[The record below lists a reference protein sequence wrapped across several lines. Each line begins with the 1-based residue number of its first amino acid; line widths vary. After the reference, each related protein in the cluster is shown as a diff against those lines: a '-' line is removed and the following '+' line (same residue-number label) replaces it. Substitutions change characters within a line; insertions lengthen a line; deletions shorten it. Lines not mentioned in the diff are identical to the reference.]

1 MYEGVGITEMKN
13 CRLSIVVLIVALL
26 LLLPGPFQ
34 ATSYAEIESAEIVFT
49 KAPLNPEFIEDDY
62 GPGILRFKLVFT
74 EEHPLG
80 YLPAPQVRYDE
91 DSPSLMRSV
100 HQPLTFDLR
109 DTGRVTPVRDQG
121 DLGSCW
127 AFSAYASL
135 ESYLMPAEEDNFS
148 ENNLMRLHGFDS
160 GPDDGG
166 NEKMVMAYL
175 SRWSGPVSEA
185 DDPYPNFPA
194 NPNLDPL
201 FHVQQVEFIPRNNA
215 QIKQV
220 LLDNGALYSA
230 MRWDFNPFYFNEEAS
245 AYYYNRDEGLNHA
258 VTIVGWDDNYSKDN
272 FQITP
277 PGNGAWIVRNSWG
290 SNWGEDGYFYLS
302 YYDTYA
308 GMRAVAFHNA
318 ESTGNYNRIYQY
330 DPLGWVRSYGALG
343 IETVHAANIFTAVA
357 TEDLAAISTFAV
369 MPGTN
374 YQIKIY
380 TKVEA
385 DSPDSGNLQLTQS
398 GTLDR
403 AGYHTITLDN
413 VVALQEGELF
423 SVVIRYNTPS
433 YNFPI
438 PIECI
443 VNNYSS
449 AARSNPGESFIS
461 SDGINWVDL
470 TTHVA
475 NANVCIK
482 AFTKAVKNGQGLL
495 QVLIIPDAARTTGAE
510 WSVDGGSSWLP
521 SGAQLAL
528 DVESYT
534 IKFKEL
540 AGWNKPTDVT
550 LNLAGGQT
558 KTYTA
563 TYSKEGYTI
572 AVSANPVNGGSVS
585 GGDIYNHGDPVTVTA
600 LAGDNF
606 RFINWTEDETVV
618 STASDYSFTATR
630 ELILVANFES
640 VGPSSNVPSY
650 IYYKNNS
657 GELVRADYQKAE
669 DDLFKPN
676 SDSKLIDAI
685 RDMLRIAFQSR
696 RDIYVEAENGMIVDY
711 AKAATDGLTYLEAY
725 GNPDYL
731 ADPQRADKELIINPD
746 SGELEEREL

>member
-1 MYEGVGITEMKN
+1 MKELALAKMRKNHLLIIT
-13 CRLSIVVLIVALL
+13 LIVVILL
-26 LLLPGPFQ
+26 MLFWPLQ
-34 ATSYAEIESAEIVFT
+34 TISYAESEATEIVFT
-49 KAPLNPEFIEDDY
+49 KAPLNPEFIEDNY

-91 DSPSLMRSV
+91 DSPSLMRSIN
-100 HQPLTFDLR
+100 QPLSFDLR
-109 DTGRVTPVRDQG
+109 DTGRVTPIKDQG
-121 DLGSCW
+121 KLGSCW
-127 AFSAYASL
+127 AFSSFASL
-135 ESYLMPAEEDNFS
+135 ESYLMPSGEYNFS
-148 ENNLMRLHGFDS
+148 ENNLMRLHGFDGS
-160 GPDDGG
+160 PDDGG
-166 NEKMVMAYL
+166 NEKMAMAYL
-175 SRWSGPVSEA
+175 ARWSGPVSEA

-220 LLDNGALYSA
+220 LLDNGALYAA
-230 MRWDFNPFYFNEEAS
+230 MCWDFNPLYFNEEAS

-290 SNWGEDGYFYLS
+290 SNWGEGGYFYLS

-318 ESTGNYNRIYQY
+318 ESTINYNRIYQY

-380 TKVEA
+380 SEVEA
-385 DSPDSGNLQLTQS
+385 DRPDSGSLKLTQS
-398 GTLDR
+398 GNLTR
-403 AGYHTITLDN
+403 AGYLTITLDN
-413 VVALQEGELF
+413 VVPLQEGELF

-449 AARSNPGESFIS
+449 AARANVGESFIS

-470 TTHVA
+470 TTHVS

-482 AFTKAVKNGQGLL
+482 AFTKAVTNGQGVL
-495 QVLIIPDAARTTGAE
+495 QIMIIPDAARTAGAE
-510 WSVDGGSSWLP
+510 WSIDGGSAWQP
-521 SGAQLAL
+521 GGDQLTLYAG
-528 DVESYT
+528 SYT
-534 IKFKEL
+534 IKFKEVD
-540 AGWNKPTDVT
+540 GWNKPADVG
-550 LNLAGGQT
+550 LNIAAGQT

-563 TYSKEGYTI
+563 TYSKKGYTI
-572 AVSANPVNGGSVS
+572 VVSANPVNGGTVA
-585 GGDIYNHGDPVTVTA
+585 GGGIYDQDEDVVVTA
-600 LAGDNF
+600 RPSDGY
-606 RFINWTEDETVV
+606 RFLNWTENGTVV
-618 STASDYSFTATR
+618 STLESFTFRANSDR
-630 ELILVANFES
+630 VLKANFGSIDEE
-640 VGPSSNVPSY
+640 GSNLPRY
-650 IYYKNNS
+650 IYYENS
-657 GELVRADYQKAE
+657 LNELVRCDYKQALVYLLE
-669 DDLFKPN
+669 GN
-676 SDSKLIDAI
+676 STLRNAI
-685 RDMLRIAFQSR
+685 RAAIVASLGSFRSVYI
-696 RDIYVEAENGMIVDY
+696 EAENGLTIDYSLAVDY
-711 AKAATDGLTYLEAY
+711 NKAYNQAITEIDEY
-725 GNPDYL
+725 GIDTLNP
-731 ADPQRADKELIINPD
+731 DKELIINPET
-746 SGELEEREL
+746 GEVEEREL